1 MTEKELDF
9 LNLNNTYGGNQ
20 YKFLHPRMNR
30 GGCSTVCACHAA
42 ALLAMHDRTKSALYP
57 YDSLTLTETEFKAFA
72 KTMYQYVYPG
82 FRGMP
87 ETRLF
92 QEGFEKYAQSVS
104 IKVEFAELQGNESF
118 DSAQQFIRNKIDDGI
133 SIQFL
138 LLKHQNEAFSEI
150 EWHWFTITGY
160 TDENILYSTWGERC
174 LASLSELWNTG
185 YPEKGGLIAIY

>member
-1 MTEKELDF
+1 MNGKELDF
-9 LNLNNTYGGNQ
+9 LNINNTYGGDQ
-20 YKFLHPRMNR
+20 YKFLHPIMNR

-82 FRGMP
+82 FHGMP

-92 QEGFEKYAQSVS
+92 QEGFEKYAQNVDTK
-104 IKVEFAELQGNESF
+104 IEFAELQGNESF
-118 DSAQQFIRNKIDDGI
+118 DSAQQFIRKTIDDGI
-133 SIQFL
+133 SVQFL

-150 EWHWFTITGY
+150 EWHWFTLTGY
-160 TDENILYSTWGERC
+160 MDENIIYSTWGERC

-185 YPEKGGLIAIY
+185 YPEKGGMIAIY

>member
-1 MTEKELDF
+1 MNGKELDF
-9 LNLNNTYGGNQ
+9 FNINNTYGGNQ
-20 YKFLHPRMNR
+20 YKFLHPIMNR

-42 ALLAMHDRTKSALYP
+42 ALLAMQDRTKSALYP

-72 KTMYQYVYPG
+72 KTMHQYVYPG

-104 IKVEFAELQGNESF
+104 AKVEFAELQGNESF
-118 DSAQQFIRNKIDDGI
+118 DSAQQFIRNMIDDGI
-133 SIQFL
+133 SVQFL

-160 TDENILYSTWGERC
+160 MDENIIYSTWGERC

-185 YPEKGGLIAIY
+185 YPEKGGMIAIY